1 MATIPRSDRDDGRKA
16 THDDPLA
23 LGSGGFTP
31 PASERTVAGS
41 WHNPK
46 PGHTVTVAVNEGGKW
61 RRRRIT

>member
-31 PASERTVAGS
+31 PASERTVSGTYVEPPEVKVS
-41 WHNPK
+41 R
-46 PGHTVTVAVNEGGKW
+46 TEAVREGGRW
-61 RRRRIT
+61 RRRVT